1 MAFAEVAAG
10 FAREAPVVPL
20 AFEEGEPDF
29 AAPVAFVVFE
39 DVLAA
44 ALLVFVVL
52 APEAVCDPEADFV
65 LEAAVFLEEAPAA
78 LVFAG
83 ALGLLMT
90 DVLTAS

>member
-1 MAFAEVAAG
+1 MAFAELAAG
-10 FAREAPVVPL
+10 FAREAPVVLL
-20 AFEEGEPDF
+20 AFEDGEPDF
-29 AAPVAFVVFE
+29 AAAAVFVVFE